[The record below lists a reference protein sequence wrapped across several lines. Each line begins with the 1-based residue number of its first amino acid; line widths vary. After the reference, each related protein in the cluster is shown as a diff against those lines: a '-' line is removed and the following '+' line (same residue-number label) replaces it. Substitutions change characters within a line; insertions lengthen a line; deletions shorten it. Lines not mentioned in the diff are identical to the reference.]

1 MKKSIGVVLLVGAL
15 LASPLIANADE
26 YYNWPDYGTFASHN
40 NWATKYVGADQAL
53 SQGATGVGVKVAVLD
68 SGVTPNT
75 PGVSNKIIAYKD
87 FVQSQPPLQEH
98 GTLTASTVV
107 ADYDPIAGFSGIAPG
122 VSLIIG
128 RVRYLSYC
136 DNSAI
141 RSAFAWAVSQG
152 AQIISMS
159 FGGNGDAI
167 MQEEIIS
174 ATQKGILVV
183 GAAGNNGCL
192 PNASW
197 GLNRS
202 CILGITTESSQASY
216 PIPGLMEIGASDE
229 RGGRASFSS
238 WGPNLDLMAP
248 GVNTSAYDPAG
259 ATNGFGGTSAATP
272 IVAGVA
278 ALVLSVAPQLTGA
291 EVQAILQATTSP
303 AYEVKPQV
311 WDSCVKSSVD
321 NTWSCNALVSS
332 DFPQQYFTGAG
343 VVSANKAIQLA
354 KLIASGQAIAAPTIS
369 QSNLSV
375 SVTWLGGAA
384 DLYMNSKKVASSVES
399 GYQITGFESES
410 ASIQIRRGSL
420 ISKPT
425 LISFRTVIEPPA
437 PTVESLW
444 TVKDDL
450 YFRVTGFSAMQE
462 SLGFFGNYYYGAVF
476 RLVTGEE
483 IFCAAP
489 YSVYSDSITFDC
501 PIVNMP
507 TTLTGNISLLGK
519 GSVYGAASALM
530 STTRII
536 PLAELQVNTTYVE
549 TGLVRFQWL
558 PVDGAQSYSYRYAGA
573 DFLCTTETQM
583 DVSDISP
590 SPVGWFFVAAY
601 SNDDCTGNKLNESGD
616 LPFTPIP
623 PIPAKPTGIT
633 VKEVTPTSIEFQ
645 TPAEPFTGYW
655 RIYRSDGLMIRANFD
670 QSIRVGMQ
678 ANEDVNGIQFSF
690 RFVLVRTSK
699 WIGFESW
706 SPPSDPIIASFQEVA
721 APTVYCR
728 QGRNRIIGCTVR
740 STGWSEGTY
749 FEYLDADMNV
759 ISSSLQKTNTQM
771 FVKSQSGLVGAKY
784 VRISSIFGEAGRID
798 RWFRRGQS
806 DTQEI
811 LSTVRSNVSRA
822 I

>member
-1 MKKSIGVVLLVGAL
+1 MKKSIGVALLVGAL
-15 LASPLIANADE
+15 LGSPLIANADE
-26 YYNWPDYGTFASHN
+26 YYNWPDYGTFTSHN

-53 SQGATGVGVKVAVLD
+53 SQGATGAGVKVAVLD

-122 VSLIIG
+122 ASLIIG
-128 RVRYLSYC
+128 RVCYLNYC
-136 DNSAI
+136 DTSAI

-159 FGGNGDAI
+159 ISGNNDVI

-202 CILGITTESSQASY
+202 CVLGKTTESSQASY

-248 GVNTSAYDPAG
+248 GVNTSAYDPVG

-278 ALVLSVAPQLTGA
+278 ALVLSVAPQLTGV

-343 VVSANKAIQLA
+343 VVYAPRAIALA
-354 KLIASGQAIAAPTIS
+354 RLIASGQTLDAPTLS
-369 QSNLSV
+369 QDNLTVNV
-375 SVTWLGGAA
+375 SWDGGPA
-384 DLYMNSKKVASSVES
+384 DLYVNSKLLASSVTS
-399 GYQITGFESES
+399 GYQIAGFEYQS
-410 ASIQIRRGSL
+410 ASIQLRRGSL
-420 ISKPT
+420 VSKPT
-425 LISFRTVIEPPA
+425 LVQFVTVVPLPA
-437 PTVESLW
+437 PQISWFHAVGNTIYFYLNGVSGLHDSL
-444 TVKDDL
+444 
-450 YFRVTGFSAMQE
+450 AI
-462 SLGFFGNYYYGAVF
+462 FGGWNYGGVF
-476 RLVTGEE
+476 RQVTGEE
-483 IFCAAP
+483 VACEAQTNNYYDTI
-489 YSVYSDSITFDC
+489 YFDC
-501 PIVNMP
+501 PIEDMP
-507 TTLTGNISLLGK
+507 ATLTGTFSYIGLGSRFSEPSSLLT
-519 GSVYGAASALM
+519 
-530 STTRII
+530 TTRVI
-536 PLAELQVNTTYVE
+536 PDPDIQVNTKYFDS
-549 TGLVRFQWL
+549 GQIQLQWA
-558 PVDGAQSYSYRYAGA
+558 PVDQAQSYSYRLAGA
-573 DFLCTTETQM
+573 DTFCITDTQYI
-583 DVSDISP
+583 VSDISP
-590 SPVGWFFVAAY
+590 SPTGSFQVSAF
-601 SNDDCTGNKLNESGD
+601 SNSDCTGDKLRESKMLMFTH
-616 LPFTPIP
+616 LPPTPD
-623 PIPAKPTGIT
+623 KPTNIT

-678 ANEDVNGIQFSF
+678 ANEDVNGIPFSF

-706 SPPSDPIIASFQEVA
+706 SPKSDPVIASFQEVA
-721 APTVYCR
+721 APNVYCR
-728 QGRNRIIGCTVR
+728 QGRNKIIGCTVR
-740 STGWSEGTY
+740 STSWSEGTY

-759 ISSSLQKTNTQM
+759 ISSSLQKTSAQM

-784 VRISSIFGEAGRID
+784 VRISSCFGEPGRID

-811 LSTVRSNVSRA
+811 LSTVPSNVSRA